1 MRGAFKMEVIPTID
15 KNELAK
21 LFGSDEF
28 GNVSRSTCT
37 KIEKLEAVF
46 NELIDPSLHH
56 QNMEV
61 DSVKKG
67 AVHLDQGPEF
77 KSPKLSKTLKDC
89 EAIVCYIITLGDGIE
104 DEINRLMNEKHLAE
118 AYILDAMASVAV
130 DNMVATFHQRMKNK
144 YENQSK
150 QVTLCFSPGYC
161 DWPITDQK
169 KLFSMFDS
177 NELDVELTDSCFMQP
192 RKSISGVFGITA
204 FNSNPSTH
212 SYNPCLECN
221 RKNCSERRVSA
232 H

>member
-1 MRGAFKMEVIPTID
+1 MEVIPTID

-21 LFGSDEF
+21 LFGSAEF

-46 NELIDPSLHH
+46 NELIDPSLYH
-56 QNMEV
+56 QNLGV

-67 AVHLDQGPEF
+67 AVHLEEGPEF
-77 KSPKLSKTLKDC
+77 KSPKLSKTLKGC
-89 EAIVCYIITLGDGIE
+89 ESIVCYIATLGDDIE
-104 DEINRLMNEKHLAE
+104 DEIKRLLNEKCLAE

-130 DNMVATFHQRMKNK
+130 DNMVTTFHQRMKNK
-144 YENQSK
+144 YEEQSK

-161 DWPITDQK
+161 DWPIKEQK

-192 RKSISGVFGITA
+192 RKSISGVFGITT
-204 FNSNPSTH
+204 FNSNQSTH
-212 SYNPCLECN
+212 SYNPCLEFN
-221 RKNCSERRVSA
+221 RRDCSERRNSA

>member
-1 MRGAFKMEVIPTID
+1 MEITSIIEKD
-15 KNELAK
+15 ELAK
-21 LFGSDEF
+21 LLGTDKF

-37 KIEKLEAVF
+37 KIDKLEAVF
-46 NELIDPSLHH
+46 DELIDPSLYH
-56 QNMEV
+56 QNLGV

-67 AVHLDQGPEF
+67 AVHLEEGPEF
-77 KSPKLSKTLKDC
+77 KSPKLSKTLKGC
-89 EAIVCYIITLGDGIE
+89 ESIVCYIATLGDDIE
-104 DEINRLMNEKHLAE
+104 DEIKRLLNDKCLAE

-144 YENQSK
+144 YEDQSK
-150 QVTLCFSPGYC
+150 QVSLCFSPGYC

-192 RKSISGVFGITA
+192 RKSISGVFGITT
-204 FNSNPSTH
+204 FNSNQSTH

-221 RKNCSERRVSA
+221 RRDCSERRNSA
-232 H
+232 S

>member
-1 MRGAFKMEVIPTID
+1 MEITTIIEKD
-15 KNELAK
+15 ELAK
-21 LFGSDEF
+21 LLGADKF
-28 GNVSRSTCT
+28 GNVSRSTCA

-46 NELIDPSLHH
+46 DELIDPSLYH
-56 QNMEV
+56 QNLGV

-67 AVHLDQGPEF
+67 AVHLEEGPEF
-77 KSPKLSKTLKDC
+77 KSPKLSKTLKGC
-89 EAIVCYIITLGDGIE
+89 ESIVCYIATLGDDIE
-104 DEINRLMNEKHLAE
+104 EEIKRLLNEKCLAE

-177 NELDVELTDSCFMQP
+177 NELDIELTDSCFMQP
-192 RKSISGVFGITA
+192 RKSISGVFGITP
-204 FNSNPSTH
+204 FNPNQSTH
-212 SYNPCLECN
+212 PYNPCLECN
-221 RKNCSERRVSA
+221 RRDCSERRNSDL
-232 H
+232 

>member
-67 AVHLDQGPEF
+67 TVHLEEGPEL
-77 KSPKLSKTLKDC
+77 KSPKLSKTL
-89 EAIVCYIITLGDGIE
+89 
-104 DEINRLMNEKHLAE
+104 
-118 AYILDAMASVAV
+118 
-130 DNMVATFHQRMKNK
+130 
-144 YENQSK
+144 NQK
-150 QVTLCFSPGYC
+150 
-161 DWPITDQK
+161 
-169 KLFSMFDS
+169 
-177 NELDVELTDSCFMQP
+177 
-192 RKSISGVFGITA
+192 R
-204 FNSNPSTH
+204 
-212 SYNPCLECN
+212 
-221 RKNCSERRVSA
+221 
-232 H
+232 

>member
-1 MRGAFKMEVIPTID
+1 MRGEFKMEITSIIEKD
-15 KNELAK
+15 ELAK
-21 LFGSDEF
+21 LLGTDKF

-37 KIEKLEAVF
+37 KIDKLEAVF
-46 NELIDPSLHH
+46 DELIDPSLYH
-56 QNMEV
+56 QNLGV

-67 AVHLDQGPEF
+67 AVHLEEGPEF
-77 KSPKLSKTLKDC
+77 KSPKLSKTLKGC
-89 EAIVCYIITLGDGIE
+89 ESIVCYIATLGDDIE
-104 DEINRLMNEKHLAE
+104 DEIKRLLNDKCLAE

-130 DNMVATFHQRMKNK
+130 DNMVTTFHQRMKNK
-144 YENQSK
+144 YEDQSK

-192 RKSISGVFGITA
+192 RKSISGVFGITT
-204 FNSNPSTH
+204 FNSNQSTH

-221 RKNCSERRVSA
+221 RRDCSERRNSA
-232 H
+232 S

>member
-1 MRGAFKMEVIPTID
+1 MEITSIIEKD
-15 KNELAK
+15 ALAK
-21 LFGSDEF
+21 LLGADKF
-28 GNVSRSTCT
+28 GNIPRSTCT
-37 KIEKLEAVF
+37 KIEKMEAVF
-46 NELIDPSLHH
+46 DELIEPSLYH
-56 QNMEV
+56 QNMGV

-77 KSPKLSKTLKDC
+77 KSPKLSKTLKGC
-89 EAIVCYIITLGDGIE
+89 EEIVCYIVTLGDGIE
-104 DEINRLMNEKHLAE
+104 DEINRLMDEKHLAE

-130 DNMVATFHQRMKNK
+130 DNMVSTFHRRMKNK
-144 YENQSK
+144 YENQEK

-204 FNSNPSTH
+204 YNSNPSTQ

-221 RKNCSERRVSA
+221 RKNCSERRDSA